1 MTIIAKYPGRCRK
14 CGRPISVGDK
24 IDWESGKGA
33 AHVECPEAEH
43 AAPTLS
49 RGSGFGGQPY
59 TEGETFFDKQLGA
72 ITITKAWRR
81 YFAEDGMSFGVGD
94 ESGYIYY
101 AEYRAA
107 TAEDTAKLEADKAAK
122 EAAEMAP
129 YDVESHDDVEI
140 AVIYR
145 DGEYT
150 SGYTLYDDDKIELLR
165 SIGAAYH
172 VSGWGNRV
180 ETKLVDALGERFSFG
195 QARQHMR
202 IRRLTKMR

>member
-1 MTIIAKYPGRCRK
+1 MIAKYPGRCRK
-14 CGRPISVGDK
+14 CGRPINRGDQ
-24 IDWESGKGA
+24 IEWESGKGA
-33 AHVECPEAEH
+33 AHVECPKATA
-43 AAPTLS
+43 AAPTIS
-49 RGSGFGGQPY
+49 RGSGFGGHPY
-59 TEGETFFDKQLGA
+59 TEGETFFDKQLGKL
-72 ITITKAWRR
+72 ITITKASQR
-81 YFAEDGMSFGVGD
+81 YYREDGMSFGVGD

-101 AEYRAA
+101 AEYRDA
-107 TAEDTAKLEADKAAK
+107 TPEEMAKVEADKAAEK
-122 EAAEMAP
+122 AAEMAP
-129 YDVESHDDVEI
+129 YEDDSNDAVEI
-140 AVIYR
+140 TVAYR

-150 SGYTLYDDDKIELLR
+150 SGYTLYDGDKFELLR